1 MLHRG
6 HCLHGYAPETQRPGR
21 HGAKRESTRFSLRVC
36 TDGQNWIAPPAPRP
50 KFYSSQDAV
59 HLEDES
65 GRVRLVG
72 EVIRKERDRE
82 GGGFVTGVIMGVLG
96 FENSSGDFEVM
107 ELCFA
112 GLPDVY
118 HPSSS
123 GAANGKGKAK
133 ESMDVD
139 DDGKLLAWR
148 ATDFPV
154 KSESKTWVALV
165 SGLSVG
171 NETSA
176 PDLKS
181 ELLVEWLMGE
191 NGGVQDQ
198 LEGSRIAR
206 VVFAGNTLAAPVKGQ
221 DDRKIVSTV
230 VNF

>member
-1 MLHRG
+1 MFH
-6 HCLHGYAPETQRPGR
+6 A
-21 HGAKRESTRFSLRVC
+21 VC
-36 TDGQNWIAPPAPRP
+36 TPVNDQNWIAPPAPRP
-50 KFYSSQDAV
+50 KFYSNEDAV

-65 GRVRLVG
+65 GRVKLTG
-72 EVIRKERDRE
+72 EVIRKERSRE

-112 GLPDVY
+112 GMPDVY
-118 HPSSS
+118 HPGSS

-139 DDGKLLAWR
+139 DGECIMLIMADVL
-148 ATDFPV
+148 V
-154 KSESKTWVALV
+154 KSEGKTWVALV

-191 NGGVQDQ
+191 NGGAQVCETRRSGAD
-198 LEGSRIAR
+198 EAGSAGRITDSSR
-206 VVFAGNTLAAPVKGQ
+206 DLCWQHTGCAGQGTG
-221 DDRKIVSTV
+221 
-230 VNF
+230 

>member
-1 MLHRG
+1 MSHIV
-6 HCLHGYAPETQRPGR
+6 CAP
-21 HGAKRESTRFSLRVC
+21 VNV
-36 TDGQNWIAPPAPRP
+36 QNWIAPPAPRP

-65 GRVRLVG
+65 GRVKLTG
-72 EVIRKERDRE
+72 DVIKRERDRE

-112 GLPDVY
+112 GMPDVY

-123 GAANGKGKAK
+123 GTANGKGKAK

-139 DDGKLLAWR
+139 DGECTMLSMTNVL
-148 ATDFPV
+148 V
-154 KSESKTWVALV
+154 KPEGKTWVALV

-191 NGGVQDQ
+191 NGGAQVCETRRPGAD
-198 LEGSRIAR
+198 EAGPAGRITDSSRDLCWQH
-206 VVFAGNTLAAPVKGQ
+206 AGCTGQ
-221 DDRKIVSTV
+221 GTG
-230 VNF
+230 